1 MKRATQMVV
10 TCIAVVLGGMAL
22 GCSGSATQ
30 APAFDAA
37 TGAHPAGWIQNH
49 WEAFIKNP
57 TQCATCHGSTS
68 DPGQS
73 GGIAKVSCFTCH
85 ANGPW
90 HPQGWSDPSQHG
102 RNGAMLA
109 PSTSD
114 PVAMAGFAHCAK
126 CHGSEYTNPIG
137 VTPSC
142 TSCHTKAPHPDK
154 TVWAAVPPTVDQ
166 PNHYFTDA
174 ANAPECFKC
183 HANGNNSDLKPATP
197 AAPGAEPGCFN
208 NTMCHGGRF
217 SAAPASAMRIVP
229 GVN

>member
-154 TVWAAVPPTVDQ
+154 PWVSSVAGE
-166 PNHYFTDA
+166 PNHVYTNQ
-174 ANAPECFKC
+174 ANAAECAKC
-183 HANGNNSDLKPATP
+183 HANGNNSDMKPSTP
-197 AAPGAEPGCFN
+197 APVGTEPGCFN
-208 NTMCHGGRF
+208 GTLCHTTNITG
-217 SAAPASAMRIVP
+217 AAS
-229 GVN
+229 GVKVNWERN